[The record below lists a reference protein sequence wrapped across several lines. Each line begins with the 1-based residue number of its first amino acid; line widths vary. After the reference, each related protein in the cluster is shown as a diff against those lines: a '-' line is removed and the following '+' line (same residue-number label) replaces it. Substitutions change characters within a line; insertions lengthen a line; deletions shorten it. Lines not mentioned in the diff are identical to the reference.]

1 MAVYRPIHITYC
13 QDKFVL
19 SLTPEQKF
27 FYLYLMINSKTK
39 QCGIYE
45 LPKNVICFET
55 GYNLESVN
63 KLLKIFID
71 YGKIKYNDDTDEIF
85 IINWIKYNPINNRN
99 ILTCVLGE
107 LGLIKT
113 KTFIKEFAEVVKLK
127 NSGVGSE
134 WIADI
139 KSKTGKSKVS
149 VDFSQVFIEK
159 IKPLT
164 SPLKPNTKPKEAPTK
179 QQSETETETETKEET
194 ETETETEYIL
204 PVEKAQPPIIDFVED
219 VINVFK
225 EYYFNNK
232 NVEYISV
239 GKKNK
244 SNYKDRNA
252 VGGLLKYL
260 KEKYPGED
268 SATTL
273 NRMRSLFNQCFKIN
287 DTWLKNN
294 MTLDTIFNKL
304 NNIILYGQAGNKEPG
319 ATNKPKFDPDAM
331 LRKYY
336 DKKSETINS

>member
-1 MAVYRPIHITYC
+1 MAKRFT
-13 QDKFVL
+13 D
-19 SLTPEQKF
+19 T
-27 FYLYLMINSKTK
+27 SKWNK
-39 QCGIYE
+39 PFIRGLQAPY
-45 LPKNVICFET
+45 
-55 GYNLESVN
+55 
-63 KLLKIFID
+63 KLLWFYILDDCDHAGIWQVDYEVAKIRIGCDIDFDSALTVFKSHIQVFDSGQKWFIPD
-71 YGKIKYNDDTDEIF
+71 F
-85 IINWIKYNPINNRN
+85 IEFQY
-99 ILTCVLGE
+99 GE
-107 LGLIKT
+107 LNPANRVHQSIISIHK
-113 KTFIKEFAEVVKLK
+113 KY
-127 NSGVGSE
+127 
-134 WIADI
+134 
-139 KSKTGKSKVS
+139 
-149 VDFSQVFIEK
+149 K

-164 SPLKPNTKPKEAPTK
+164 SPLQVPAKKKKAPTK
-179 QQSETETETETKEET
+179 QQSETETETESKEET

-204 PVEKAQPPIIDFVED
+204 TVEKAQPPIIDFVED